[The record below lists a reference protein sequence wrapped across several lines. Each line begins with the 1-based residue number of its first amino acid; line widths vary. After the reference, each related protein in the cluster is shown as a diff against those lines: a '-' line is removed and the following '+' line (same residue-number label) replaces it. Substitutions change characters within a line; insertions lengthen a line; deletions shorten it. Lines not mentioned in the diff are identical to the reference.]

1 MYSLPSSHTPSMILR
16 RGLAIPT
23 LVLLV
28 LIVAMNP
35 PVRAETAQQVQTLAN
50 GDDTVVV
57 RTAFGQIKLKLLKGI
72 APDTAALVHRLAQQ
86 GRPGCSPTT
95 CKFYRNEARPTK
107 AQDPLG
113 PPYFLLQGSMNLD
126 GIPPAG
132 EGTLL
137 SGAFSKILP

>member
-1 MYSLPSSHTPSMILR
+1 MILR
-16 RGLAIPT
+16 RGLAIPA
-23 LVLLV
+23 LFLLV
-28 LIVAMNP
+28 LIVAINSLA
-35 PVRAETAQQVQTLAN
+35 VRAETAQQVQTLAH

-57 RTAFGQIKLKLLKGI
+57 RTPFGQIKLKLLKGI

-113 PPYFLLQGSMNLD
+113 PPYFLFQGSMNLD

-132 EGTLL
+132 EGHVIVRC
-137 SGAFSKILP
+137 GFEILP